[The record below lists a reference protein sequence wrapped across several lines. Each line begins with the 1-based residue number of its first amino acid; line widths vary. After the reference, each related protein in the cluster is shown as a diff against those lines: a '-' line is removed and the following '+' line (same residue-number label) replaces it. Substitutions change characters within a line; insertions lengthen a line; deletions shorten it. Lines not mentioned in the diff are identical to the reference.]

1 MKQHSFITETPSA
14 KIEICLK
21 YAMTPSESLIKY
33 EDKCKFD
40 EICKQGCP
48 NYNNKWACPPYS
60 PKYSVISREFDNA
73 YIFVFYCYLE
83 QFDYINMPYMKI
95 KASHTILKA
104 KSNKIMR
111 QLEKELNGVMLSN
124 GSCRLCKTCSCKTK
138 ELQCKKIFQLRFS
151 MESVGL
157 NVGSITMKFL
167 NHELLWY
174 SKNNVPE
181 YSSVVTTI
189 LTKQIIEENQVSKLI
204 LNINNL

>member
-1 MKQHSFITETPSA
+1 MKQNSFITETPNA
-14 KIEICLK
+14 KIKICLK
-21 YAMTPSESLIKY
+21 YVMTPSDSLIEY
-33 EDKCKFD
+33 EDKSKFD
-40 EICKQGCP
+40 EICEEGCP

-60 PKYSVISREFDNA
+60 PKYSVISKKFDNA

-83 QFDYINMPYMKI
+83 QFDYIKMPYMKI
-95 KASHTILKA
+95 KASHSILKS

-111 QLEKELNGVMLSN
+111 QLEKELNGIMLPN

-138 ELQCKKIFQLRFS
+138 ESKCKKTSQLRFS

-157 NVGSITMKFL
+157 NVGSITMKFF

-189 LTKQIIEENQVSKLI
+189 LTNKIIEEDQVSKLI
-204 LNINNL
+204 LNINSL